1 MMGLRMIKAV
11 CLVVAPLV
19 LTASTAAAQPRSAEQ
34 ARADALLG
42 PGSRSFPTNTPYR
55 GPQGQLCIAWCP
67 SDLNPCDPPEYK
79 RTDNRCS
86 RGSR

>member
-1 MMGLRMIKAV
+1 MKIFAV
-11 CLVVAPLV
+11 VVLGM
-19 LTASTAAAQPRSAEQ
+19 LTAGSAALAQPRSLEQ

-55 GPQGQLCIAWCP
+55 GPRGELCVPWCP
-67 SDLNPCDPPEYK
+67 ADLNPCDPPEFK

-86 RGSR
+86 RGAR

>member
-1 MMGLRMIKAV
+1 MKAFS
-11 CLVVAPLV
+11 LVVLGLLMAGP
-19 LTASTAAAQPRSAEQ
+19 AAVAQPRSPEQ

-42 PGSRSFPTNTPYR
+42 PGSRSYPTNTPYQ

-67 SDLNPCDPPEYK
+67 GDLNPCDPPEFK

-86 RGSR
+86 RGTR

>member
-1 MMGLRMIKAV
+1 MKAL
-11 CLVVAPLV
+11 CLAALA
-19 LTASTAAAQPRSAEQ
+19 LSLAASAAAAQPRSAAQ

-42 PGSRSFPTNTPYR
+42 PGSRSFPTNTPYAGPR
-55 GPQGQLCIAWCP
+55 GELCVAWCP
-67 SDLNPCDPPEYK
+67 ADLNPCDPPEYK